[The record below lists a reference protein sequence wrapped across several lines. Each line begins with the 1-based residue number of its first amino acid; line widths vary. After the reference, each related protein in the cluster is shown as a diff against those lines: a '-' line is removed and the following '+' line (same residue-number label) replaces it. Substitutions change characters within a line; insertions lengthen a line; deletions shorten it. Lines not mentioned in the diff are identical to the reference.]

1 MCWCYLEMKVVA
13 VADGVSVTVCCA
25 RRVVERTAISCEP
38 AADWEKVHACGLT
51 PPLVGWVG

>member
-1 MCWCYLEMKVVA
+1 MKVVA